1 MKPISVKLRKFINEN
16 KKLPLSDKDVVDL
29 VDKKA
34 KVVLYEN
41 LHKYDNLNQVFGK
54 FDAIFL
60 MYPTSSLNY
69 GHWVA
74 VLKRN
79 GGKQIEVFDPLG
91 TKGIDDQLNWASPQV
106 KAVIGNVPQLTRL
119 LLTTPDSVEIINNTT
134 VFQKDNTNV
143 SSCGR
148 WASARII
155 LKKYDLDEFKK
166 TFKGPKAAGIDS
178 DDVVTMLTMLK
189 IDNDTQ

>member
-1 MKPISVKLRKFINEN
+1 MKPISVKLRKFINEK

-91 TKGIDDQLNWASPQV
+91 TKGIDDQLNWTSPQV
-106 KAVIGNVPQLTRL
+106 RSVIGNVPQLTRV
-119 LLTTPDSVEIINNTT
+119 LLTTPDSVEIINNK
-134 VFQKDNTNV
+134 VPFQKDNTNV

-148 WASARII
+148 HTALRI
-155 LKKYDLDEFKK
+155 LMRKYPLDEFTEYFK
-166 TFKGPKAAGIDS
+166 TKAGKGPDA
-178 DDVVTMLTMLK
+178 DDIATILTMLK
-189 IDNDTQ
+189 IESKE

>member
-1 MKPISVKLRKFINEN
+1 M
-16 KKLPLSDKDVVDL
+16 
-29 VDKKA
+29 
-34 KVVLYEN
+34 
-41 LHKYDNLNQVFGK
+41 
-54 FDAIFL
+54 
-60 MYPTSSLNY
+60 
-69 GHWVA
+69 
-74 VLKRN
+74 
-79 GGKQIEVFDPLG
+79 
-91 TKGIDDQLNWASPQV
+91 
-106 KAVIGNVPQLTRL
+106 
-119 LLTTPDSVEIINNTT
+119 
-134 VFQKDNTNV
+134 FQKDNTNV